1 MSDLL
6 LPAPDWGALAV
17 LLPLLGAALAFV
29 AEGQAARIGFAATAA
44 TALSAVMLLLDVSG
58 GTAYH
63 QAVGGWEA
71 PLGIALQADGLS
83 ALMLA
88 MTGVVGLGVA
98 AQALRT
104 MASELPPAAQDKA
117 APWAFWPLWLLL
129 LGGLNALYLSADQFN
144 LYVTLEIVSLAAVG
158 LTALSGKPEAFTAA
172 MRYLFVGLLASL
184 FYLLGVALL
193 YARYGVLDIG
203 SARDLLRPEPI
214 AQIAM
219 AAMLT
224 GLALKSALFPLHF
237 WLPPAHG
244 NAAASASALLSALV
258 VKASVYLVLRLWF
271 DLFGPAGL
279 ATEAAGLLLGALG
292 AGAILWGSLQAVL
305 AERLKLLVAYSTV
318 AQIGYLFL
326 VFPLDGTDRGL
337 AWQGVAMLAL
347 AHAFAKA
354 AMFLCCQIVQERLGH
369 DRIRALTSSRRL
381 PRTTQITLAL
391 AAISLIGLPPSGG
404 FIGKWLLLGASLED
418 GFTAWTAVIMLG
430 TLLSAAA
437 MFRVL
442 VRFFADQPDDPAEV
456 GRATPGLAARLID
469 LVPFGLASVAIL
481 LGLVATWPLAVLQ
494 VRAGG

>member
-1 MSDLL
+1 MSDA
-6 LPAPDWGALAV
+6 LPAPDWAVLTV

-29 AEGQAARIGFAATAA
+29 AERQADRIGFAAT
-44 TALSAVMLLLDVSG
+44 TGVALSSVMLLLQVAG
-58 GTAYH
+58 GAPY
-63 QAVGGWEA
+63 QQSIGGWA
-71 PLGIALQADGLS
+71 VPLGIALKADGLA

-88 MTGVVGLGVA
+88 MTGLVGLGVA

-104 MASELPPAAQDKA
+104 MASELPPARQGTA

-172 MRYLFVGLLASL
+172 MRYLLVGFLASL
-184 FYLLGVALL
+184 LYLLGVALL

-203 SARDLLRPEPI
+203 TAQSLLRPEPV
-214 AQIAM
+214 AQLAM
-219 AAMLT
+219 TVMLA

-271 DLFGPAGL
+271 DLFGPTGL
-279 ATEAAGLLLGALG
+279 ATEAAGLLLGLLG

-318 AQIGYLFL
+318 AQVGYLFL
-326 VFPLDGTDRGL
+326 ALPLDGTERGL

-347 AHAFAKA
+347 AHAFAKS
-354 AMFLCCQIVQERLGH
+354 AMFLCCQIVQDRLGH
-369 DRIRALTSSRRL
+369 DRIRALTSSAKL
-381 PRTTQITLAL
+381 PRSTQLTLAL

-404 FIGKWLLLGASLED
+404 FVGKWLLLQASLEG
-418 GFTAWTAVIMLG
+418 GFTLWTAVIMAG
-430 TLLSAAA
+430 TLLSATA

-442 VRFFADQPDDPAEV
+442 VRFFAAQPDDPVEAE
-456 GRATPGLAARLID
+456 APPPGITARLID
-469 LVPFGLASVAIL
+469 LVPFALAAVAIL
-481 LGLVATWPLAVLQ
+481 LGLVATWPLMVLQ
-494 VRAGG
+494 VGAGG